1 MRLRLRLILSFL
13 IMAIIS
19 IAFLIFQANL
29 LFTRQLQTMQD
40 NAAQALEMISGEKV
54 EQSEVIQLLL
64 NNQANYDQ
72 ALVSIRFVTFLLT
85 TILFVLMAGLCIWFS
100 IKLSTPFEKIAARAN
115 HLLQLVHTVAQ
126 ENNLAAENVEK
137 TEGVN
142 QYNDQTLQKEENVIT
157 YTLDVVTPFIEE
169 LTCLKKDVKKQ
180 LNGEKLL
187 SDQLIDLE
195 QFVHEMT
202 EANDISHSLTK

>member
-29 LFTRQLQTMQD
+29 LFAHQLRTMQD
-40 NAAQALEMISGEKV
+40 NTAQALEMISSGKV

-72 ALVSIRFVTFLLT
+72 ALVSIRFGAFLLT
-85 TILFVLMAGLCIWFS
+85 TILFVLMVGLCIWFA
-100 IKLSTPFEKIAARAN
+100 IIFSTPFERIAANAN
-115 HLLQLVHTVAQ
+115 HLLQLVQTAAQ

-137 TEGVN
+137 IKDVN
-142 QYNDQTLQKEENVIT
+142 QYNDQTLKKEESVIA
-157 YTLDVVTPFIEE
+157 YTLDVVTPLVEE
-169 LTCLKKDVKKQ
+169 LTCLKKEVKKPSD
-180 LNGEKLL
+180 GEKLL
-187 SDQLIDLE
+187 SDQLIELSN
-195 QFVHEMT
+195 FFM
-202 EANDISHSLTK
+202 K